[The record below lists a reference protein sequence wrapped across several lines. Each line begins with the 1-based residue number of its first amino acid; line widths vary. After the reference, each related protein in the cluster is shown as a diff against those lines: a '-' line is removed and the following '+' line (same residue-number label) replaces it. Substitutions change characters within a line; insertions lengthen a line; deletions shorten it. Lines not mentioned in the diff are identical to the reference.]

1 MSGCIF
7 NSKTLGSYDFS
18 SHLIEISN
26 DELNISL
33 PQAQNIIDS
42 KSIYDFDDSEIEFY
56 KTYLHETIHLLDC
69 STTHW
74 GLNYSCRLYNY
85 FKYETK
91 EAFDNLLV
99 DDTEITLHYHFKNNS
114 TNKLNYKNIKASLQY
129 DDDMG
134 VYIRVHF
141 FGYVNNYQEILN
153 IPLSM
158 LAILEGHAYAQEQL
172 FHWEI
177 LEKRNDFFKLKMLE
191 NEIKEKLQQTD
202 LAEYTCILSFIDHLF
217 PSFSIKLKLKMC
229 IFLCRSSLNAD
240 ILTRTTIP
248 DWLIREI
255 FSNSPPDYVNS
266 LRLDINRGNST
277 PAVFFIYLM
286 SLAVYNET
294 NIIIDGTDF
303 YSYMESILLNTIY
316 ENMHF
321 ESLRE
326 ISDISIDHKISLLQ
340 QNGAH
345 LVSELAN
352 ESKNYSWYS
361 FDLREIKLPGVLLC
375 DEYQYLYPKRRLSID
390 LEDYIDKTLQRAIRL
405 DRLKNNELSRKQ
417 HLDPRVAS
425 AWLQDIK
432 SGKNSRMM
440 VEYSFDDED
449 NMEVKKYI
457 R

>member
-1 MSGCIF
+1 
-7 NSKTLGSYDFS
+7 
-18 SHLIEISN
+18 
-26 DELNISL
+26 
-33 PQAQNIIDS
+33 
-42 KSIYDFDDSEIEFY
+42 
-56 KTYLHETIHLLDC
+56 
-69 STTHW
+69 
-74 GLNYSCRLYNY
+74 
-85 FKYETK
+85 
-91 EAFDNLLV
+91 
-99 DDTEITLHYHFKNNS
+99 
-114 TNKLNYKNIKASLQY
+114 
-129 DDDMG
+129 
-134 VYIRVHF
+134 
-141 FGYVNNYQEILN
+141 
-153 IPLSM
+153 
-158 LAILEGHAYAQEQL
+158 
-172 FHWEI
+172 
-177 LEKRNDFFKLKMLE
+177 
-191 NEIKEKLQQTD
+191 
-202 LAEYTCILSFIDHLF
+202 
-217 PSFSIKLKLKMC
+217 
-229 IFLCRSSLNAD
+229 
-240 ILTRTTIP
+240 
-248 DWLIREI
+248 
-255 FSNSPPDYVNS
+255 
-266 LRLDINRGNST
+266 
-277 PAVFFIYLM
+277 FIYLM

-375 DEYQYLYPKRRLSID
+375 DEYQYLYPKRNLSID

-405 DRLKNNELSRKQ
+405 DKLKNNEPSKKQ

-432 SGKNSRMM
+432 SGKNSRMI

>member
-1 MSGCIF
+1 
-7 NSKTLGSYDFS
+7 
-18 SHLIEISN
+18 
-26 DELNISL
+26 
-33 PQAQNIIDS
+33 
-42 KSIYDFDDSEIEFY
+42 
-56 KTYLHETIHLLDC
+56 
-69 STTHW
+69 
-74 GLNYSCRLYNY
+74 
-85 FKYETK
+85 
-91 EAFDNLLV
+91 
-99 DDTEITLHYHFKNNS
+99 
-114 TNKLNYKNIKASLQY
+114 
-129 DDDMG
+129 
-134 VYIRVHF
+134 
-141 FGYVNNYQEILN
+141 
-153 IPLSM
+153 M

-202 LAEYTCILSFIDHLF
+202 LAEYTCILSFIDQLF

-240 ILTRTTIP
+240 ILTRITIP

-255 FSNSPPDYVNS
+255 FSNSPPNYVNA

-326 ISDISIDHKISLLQ
+326 ISDIGIDHKISLLQ

-375 DEYQYLYPKRRLSID
+375 DEYQYLYPKRNLSID

-405 DRLKNNELSRKQ
+405 DKLKNNEPSRKQ

-432 SGKNSRMM
+432 SGKNSRMI